1 MVSGSEVR
9 RDDLAG
15 TTVRRILYSLD
26 ETGIYQGIDH
36 IGDDGAIDSEVIGKT
51 DLGRQFLAQHGVERG

>member
-1 MVSGSEVR
+1 MVSGSAVR

-26 ETGIYQGIDH
+26 ETSFYQASI
-36 IGDDGAIDSEVIGKT
+36 T
-51 DLGRQFLAQHGVERG
+51 